1 MEHKSII
8 SATMYNKKPSIKKNY
23 LQSSYYSRNSLF
35 PPPDPLIDRQVI
47 PLNAPKLSKNM
58 EKTYKKRIADALLQ
72 RKLAGKGAVLIE
84 GAKWCGKTTTAEQI
98 AKSVKYMTETGM
110 VDQNIQLAKLNPK
123 LLLKGEIPRLIDE
136 WQVAPQLWDSIRFES
151 DHGPLGQFIL
161 TGSSVPPDMSQV
173 IHSGTGRIGWLRMR
187 PMSLWESQESCGE
200 VSLGELFTTPEQIGA
215 INPMDIDHVAFLT
228 CRGGWPLAVDMERD
242 IALDQAFDYV
252 ESVEKRDI
260 QKVDGVDRDP
270 VRVHRLLRSLAR
282 NQGSQASIGT
292 IRADMIANEAD
303 TLSEDTISSY
313 MKALNQIFVVED
325 SEAWNPNLR
334 SKTAIR
340 TSDTRYFTDPSIA
353 TAALGIGPNDLI
365 NDLNTFGLFFETMA
379 VRDLRV
385 YAEALNGKVYHFRD
399 KNGLECDAVV
409 HLRDGRYGLV
419 EIKLGGDDLINDGAD
434 ALKDLAGK
442 IDTEK
447 MKAPSFMMVLIGVG
461 TYAYRRE
468 DGVYVVPIGCLKD

>member
-1 MEHKSII
+1 
-8 SATMYNKKPSIKKNY
+8 
-23 LQSSYYSRNSLF
+23 
-35 PPPDPLIDRQVI
+35 
-47 PLNAPKLSKNM
+47 M
-58 EKTYKKRIADALLQ
+58 EKMYKKRIADGMLR

-84 GAKWCGKTTTAEQI
+84 GPKWCGKTTTAEQI

-110 VDQNIQLAKLNPK
+110 VEQNIKLASLNPK
-123 LLLKGEIPRLIDE
+123 LLLKGEPPRLIDE

-151 DHGPLGQFIL
+151 DHGSLGQFVL
-161 TGSSVPPDMSQV
+161 TGSSVPPDMNKV
-173 IHSGTGRIGWLRMR
+173 IHSGTGRVGWLRMR
-187 PMSLWESQESCGE
+187 PMSLWESQESTGE
-200 VSLGELFTTPEQIGA
+200 VSLAELFNAPEQIGA
-215 INPMDIDHVAFLT
+215 INEMDIEKIAFLT
-228 CRGGWPLAVDMERD
+228 CRGGWPLAVDMEPE

-260 QKVDGVDRDP
+260 QKVDGVARDS

-282 NQGSQASIGT
+282 HQGSQASIGT

-313 MKALNQIFVVED
+313 IKALNQIFVVED

-353 TAALGIGPNDLI
+353 TAALGVGPNDLI
-365 NDLNTFGLFFETMA
+365 NDLNTFGLVFETMA

-409 HLRDGRYGLV
+409 HLRDGSYGLV
-419 EIKLGGDDLINDGAD
+419 EIKLGGDDLIKDGAE
-434 ALKDLAGK
+434 ALNSLAEK
-442 IDTEK
+442 IDPNK
-447 MKAPSFMMVLIGVG
+447 MKTPSFMMILVGVG

-468 DGVYVVPIGCLKD
+468 DGIYVVPIGCLKN

>member
-1 MEHKSII
+1 ME
-8 SATMYNKKPSIKKNY
+8 N
-23 LQSSYYSRNSLF
+23 
-35 PPPDPLIDRQVI
+35 
-47 PLNAPKLSKNM
+47 
-58 EKTYKKRIADALLQ
+58 TYKKRIADGLLQ

-98 AKSVKYMTETGM
+98 AGSVKYMTETGM
-110 VDQNIQLAKLNPK
+110 VEQNIQLATLNPK
-123 LLLKGEIPRLIDE
+123 LLLKGEFPRLIDE

-161 TGSSVPPDMSQV
+161 TGSSVPPDMSKV

-187 PMSLWESQESCGE
+187 PMSLWESQESSGE
-200 VSLGELFTTPEQIGA
+200 VSLAELFTAPEQIGA
-215 INPMDIDHVAFLT
+215 INQMDIEQVAFLT
-228 CRGGWPLAVDMERD
+228 CRGGWPLAVDMERE

-282 NQGSQASIGT
+282 NQGSQASFGT
-292 IRADMIANEAD
+292 IKEDLMANEAD
-303 TLSEDTISSY
+303 ALSEDTIASY
-313 MKALNQIFVVED
+313 HKALKEIFVVED

-353 TAALGIGPNDLI
+353 TAALGVGPQDLI
-365 NDLNTFGLFFETMA
+365 NDLNTFGLLFETMA

-419 EIKLGGDDLINDGAD
+419 EVKLGGEDKIRDGAD

-442 IDTEK
+442 IDTSRMRE
-447 MKAPSFMMVLIGVG
+447 PSFLMVLTGVG
-461 TYAYRRE
+461 QYAYRRE

>member
-1 MEHKSII
+1 M
-8 SATMYNKKPSIKKNY
+8 
-23 LQSSYYSRNSLF
+23 
-35 PPPDPLIDRQVI
+35 D
-47 PLNAPKLSKNM
+47 NM
-58 EKTYKKRIADALLQ
+58 YKKRIADGLLQ
-72 RKLAGKGAVLIE
+72 RKLAGKGAVLVE

-110 VDQNIQLAKLNPK
+110 VDQNILLAKLNPK
-123 LLLKGEIPRLIDE
+123 LLLKGDFPRLIDE

-151 DHGPLGQFIL
+151 DHGPLGQFVL

-173 IHSGTGRIGWLRMR
+173 IHSGTGRIGWLKMR

-200 VSLGELFTTPEQIGA
+200 VSLAELFTTPEQIGA
-215 INPMDIDHVAFLT
+215 INPMDIEQLAFLT
-228 CRGGWPLAVDMERD
+228 CRGGWPLAVDMERE

-260 QKVDGVDRDP
+260 QKVDGVERDP

-282 NQGSQASIGT
+282 NQGSQASFGT
-292 IRADMIANEAD
+292 IKADLMANEAVS
-303 TLSEDTISSY
+303 LSEDTIASY
-313 MKALNQIFVVED
+313 CKALKEIFVVED

-334 SKTAIR
+334 SKSAIR

-365 NDLNTFGLFFETMA
+365 NDLNTFGLLFETMA

-399 KNGLECDAVV
+399 RNGLECDAVV

-419 EIKLGGDDLINDGAD
+419 EIKLGGDDLIKDGVD
-434 ALKDLAGK
+434 ALMSLAGK
-442 IDTEK
+442 IDPEK
-447 MKAPSFMMVLIGVG
+447 MKKPSFMMVLIGIG